1 MYYNRTISNNFA
13 NELKYGQFQWLIPY
27 VKEHDDLDILT
38 GKNDSIEFCSVY
50 RGTSRIARI
59 YKSVNGYSWLI
70 DAANPYMKICPELF
84 SVEGFNKDNLEYLR
98 SHIAAQNQFNRYY
111 NNHKEG
117 YYQNLLQR
125 KYGILAPPT
134 SKLLIFDK
142 EIVIGYS
149 NQSEKKQI
157 YGINQDRYQSV
168 KINLKASNPKSYGQP
183 HNNQEI
189 LGNELD
195 LMALDKEG
203 YIHLMEI
210 KHSSNPSGIYMS
222 PFQIGLYKRLFDMID
237 IINAVKDLIIQ
248 KQDLGLL
255 PHDWPIPTIQK
266 QVIPELI
273 ICEFKANSQCYPSKY
288 NEVVKYIQNNASD
301 IYKDVK
307 DIVVRDE
314 HLNHLCR

>member
-1 MYYNRTISNNFA
+1 M
-13 NELKYGQFQWLIPY
+13 E
-27 VKEHDDLDILT
+27 
-38 GKNDSIEFCSVY
+38 
-50 RGTSRIARI
+50 
-59 YKSVNGYSWLI
+59 
-70 DAANPYMKICPELF
+70 ICPELF
-84 SVEGFNKDNLEYLR
+84 SMKGFYKDNLEYLR
-98 SHIAAQNQFNRYY
+98 SHIATQTQFNRYY

-125 KYGILAPPT
+125 KYGILAPST

-149 NQSEKKQI
+149 NQNEKKQI
-157 YGINQDRYQSV
+157 FGIHQDRYLSV
-168 KINLKASNPKSYGQP
+168 KSNLKASNPKFYGQP

-210 KHSSNPSGIYMS
+210 KHSENTSGIFMS

-237 IINAVKDLIIQ
+237 ISNAVKDLIIQ

-255 PHDWPIPTIQK
+255 PHDWPIPPIQK

-273 ICEFKANSQCYPSKY
+273 ICDFKANSQCYPSKY
-288 NEVVKYIQNNASD
+288 NEVVKYIQDNASD

-314 HLNHLCR
+314 YLNSLCR

>member
-1 MYYNRTISNNFA
+1 MYYNRTISKDFE
-13 NELKYGQFQWLIPY
+13 NELKYGQFNWLIPY

-59 YKSVNGYSWLI
+59 YKSINGHSWLM
-70 DAANPYMKICPELF
+70 DAASPYMRICPTLF
-84 SVEGFNKDNLEYLR
+84 SMAGFNMDNLEYLR
-98 SHIAAQNQFNRYY
+98 CHIASQDKFNRYY

-125 KYGILAPPT
+125 KYGILASPT
-134 SKLLIFDK
+134 SEMLIFDK

-149 NQSEKKQI
+149 NQKEKQLI
-157 YGINQDRYQSV
+157 FGINQDRYQSV
-168 KINLKASNPKSYGQP
+168 KTNLKASNPKFYGQP
-183 HNNQEI
+183 HKDQEV

-195 LMALDKEG
+195 LMALDKDG

-222 PFQIGLYKRLFDMID
+222 PFQIGLYKRIFDMID
-237 IINAVKDLIIQ
+237 ITDAVKDLIVQ
-248 KQDLGLL
+248 KQNLGLL
-255 PHDWPIPTIQK
+255 PQDWPIPIIQK
-266 QVIPELI
+266 QIIPELI
-273 ICEFKANSQCYPSKY
+273 ICEFKIRSQCYPSKY
-288 NEVVKYIQNNASD
+288 NTVVEYIQKNASD
-301 IYKDVK
+301 IYEDIK

-314 HLNHLCR
+314 NLNAPCK